1 MSELKKLL
9 ERIEDAMLAVIY
21 LREGGADVSDLKEL
35 LKQIEAS
42 TGADREL
49 DLNLYYALELNKPA
63 PLPHYTSSID
73 AAVALVQKML
83 PMSVW
88 SIYNSDPKCLTTGG
102 SAFIYADSDDDD
114 AFRAAG
120 ASPALALLAAMLRA
134 LIKKEER
141 A

>member
-1 MSELKKLL
+1 MSLKKLL
-9 ERIEDAMLAVIY
+9 ERVETA
-21 LREGGADVSDLKEL
+21 
-35 LKQIEAS
+35 
-42 TGADREL
+42 TGADRDL
-49 DLNLYYALELNKPA
+49 DKAICCHFEPKKIWVRDNNGIGFPGYIAPAL
-63 PLPHYTSSID
+63 TVSID
-73 AAVALVQKML
+73 AAVALVEKML

-88 SIYNSDPKCLTTGG
+88 SIYNSDPKCVTTGG